1 LSPVPN
7 SSKVNASVCP
17 LSPIMT
23 LKVGEKA
30 PQFSAQADDGGQ
42 LDLLG
47 LLREGNVVLYFY
59 PKDETM
65 GCTAEACS
73 FRDNWSE
80 VRAEKAVVIGV
91 SSDSVES
98 HASFKKHHDL
108 PFTLVSDPDKRIRE
122 SYGVRGRI
130 MPARV
135 TFVIDQSGVIRHIY
149 DSNLAPTHHV
159 REALA
164 ALRRINEGI
173 TSNTHPPADTSHD

>member
-1 LSPVPN
+1 
-7 SSKVNASVCP
+7 
-17 LSPIMT
+17 MT
-23 LKVGEKA
+23 LRVGDKA
-30 PQFSAQADDGGQ
+30 PQFSAQADDGSHI
-42 LDLLG
+42 DLLG
-47 LLREGNVVLYFY
+47 ALREGNVVLYFY
-59 PKDETM
+59 PKDETT

-80 VRAEKAVVIGV
+80 VRAEKAVVLGV

-108 PFTLVSDPDKRIRE
+108 PFMLVSDRDKRIKE
-122 SYGVRGRI
+122 SYGIQGRL

-135 TFVIDQSGVIRHIY
+135 TFVIDQSGVIRHVY
-149 DSNLAPTHHV
+149 DSNLAPTQHV

-173 TSNTHPPADTSHD
+173 KSNPRPLGDTSHD

>member
-1 LSPVPN
+1 
-7 SSKVNASVCP
+7 
-17 LSPIMT
+17 MT
-23 LKVGEKA
+23 LKVGDKA
-30 PQFSAQADDGGQ
+30 PQFSAQADDGSQ
-42 LDLLG
+42 VDLLG
-47 LLREGNVVLYFY
+47 ALKEGNIVLYFY

-108 PFTLVSDPDKRIRE
+108 PFRLMSDPDKRIRE
-122 SYGVRGRI
+122 SYGVRGRL
-130 MPARV
+130 MPPRV
-135 TFVIDQSGVIRHIY
+135 TFVIDQSGVIRHVY

-173 TSNTHPPADTSHD
+173 KSDTHPLGNTSPD

>member
-1 LSPVPN
+1 
-7 SSKVNASVCP
+7 
-17 LSPIMT
+17 
-23 LKVGEKA
+23 
-30 PQFSAQADDGGQ
+30 
-42 LDLLG
+42 
-47 LLREGNVVLYFY
+47 
-59 PKDETM
+59 
-65 GCTAEACS
+65 
-73 FRDNWSE
+73 
-80 VRAEKAVVIGV
+80 
-91 SSDSVES
+91 VES

-135 TFVIDQSGVIRHIY
+135 TFVIDQSGVIRHVY

-173 TSNTHPPADTSHD
+173 KSDTHPLGNTSPD

>member
-1 LSPVPN
+1 
-7 SSKVNASVCP
+7 
-17 LSPIMT
+17 MT

-30 PQFSAQADDGGQ
+30 PQFSAQADDGSHV
-42 LDLLG
+42 DLLG
-47 LLREGNVVLYFY
+47 ALKEGNVVLYFY

-73 FRDNWSE
+73 FRDYWKE

-98 HASFKKHHDL
+98 HASFKKHHEL
-108 PFTLVSDPDKRIRE
+108 QFTLVSDPDKRIRE
-122 SYGVRGRI
+122 SYGVQRRL

-135 TFVIDQSGVIRHIY
+135 TFVIDQSGVIRHVY

-164 ALRRINEGI
+164 ALRRINGGVV
-173 TSNTHPPADTSHD
+173 SNPLPPANA

>member
-1 LSPVPN
+1 
-7 SSKVNASVCP
+7 
-17 LSPIMT
+17 MT

-30 PQFSAQADDGGQ
+30 PEFSAQADDGRQ
-42 LDLLG
+42 VDLLG
-47 LLREGNVVLYFY
+47 ALKEGSVVLYFY
-59 PKDETM
+59 PKDESM

-91 SSDSVES
+91 SSDSVVS

-108 PFTLVSDPDKRIRE
+108 PFTLLSDPDRRIRE
-122 SYGVRGRI
+122 SYGVRGRL

-135 TFVIDQSGVIRHIY
+135 TFVIDQSGVIRHVY

-164 ALRRINEGI
+164 ALRMINEG
-173 TSNTHPPADTSHD
+173 TGPKTHPVGSITHD